1 MVFSEPHSV
10 ALFLFPTNQVM
21 IVPVHNRKEQWS
33 SCAGLSGCLVVNNTQ
48 LLLAHQGMFIPGED
62 RKKEGTCAAKKH
74 LYRIKCS
81 YIYDNESL
89 PNVKSLSCTCLQ
101 HQH

>member
-1 MVFSEPHSV
+1 MVFSEPHCV
-10 ALFLFPTNQVM
+10 ALFLFPTNQVT

-89 PNVKSLSCTCLQ
+89 PNVKSSLCTCLQ
-101 HQH
+101 HHH

>member
-62 RKKEGTCAAKKH
+62 RKKEGTCMCCQKT
-74 LYRIKCS
+74 
-81 YIYDNESL
+81 SL
-89 PNVKSLSCTCLQ
+89 QN
-101 HQH
+101 